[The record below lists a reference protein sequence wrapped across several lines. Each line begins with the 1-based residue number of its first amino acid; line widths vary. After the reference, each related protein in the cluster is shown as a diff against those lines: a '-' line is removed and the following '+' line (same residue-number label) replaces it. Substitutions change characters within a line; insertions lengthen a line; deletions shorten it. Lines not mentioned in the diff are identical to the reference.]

1 MKCEMNDNT
10 SFTWYL
16 LLTMDVHPVNDSEN
30 VIEHSNGIRC
40 IWMEILVLFLP
51 TRAPLGQYLNL
62 LTLQNIRLISKRRTQ
77 KPLSWWYCED

>member
-30 VIEHSNGIRC
+30 MI
-40 IWMEILVLFLP
+40 
-51 TRAPLGQYLNL
+51 
-62 LTLQNIRLISKRRTQ
+62 
-77 KPLSWWYCED
+77 